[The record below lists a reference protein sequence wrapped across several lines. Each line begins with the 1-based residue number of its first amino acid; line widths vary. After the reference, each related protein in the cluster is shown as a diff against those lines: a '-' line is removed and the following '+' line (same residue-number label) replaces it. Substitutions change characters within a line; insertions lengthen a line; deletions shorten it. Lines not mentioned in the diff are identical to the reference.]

1 VASLTHKLAPAV
13 PLDGNNDK
21 ELADAHLLGGRL
33 GARYA
38 GPMADDLAEHLGRNV
53 RQLRQTRGQ
62 TQAQMAKLSRLP
74 RATWANIESGAANP
88 TLNVLHRVAAALQ
101 VSIEELIATPRAE
114 VHHYPKGELPERKRG
129 EVTVSTLL
137 PDEIPGMLI
146 ERLELPPGSRLV
158 GVPHTPGTR
167 EYLTCERGEIELVA
181 SGSSFRLAA
190 GDVAVFRGDQRHSY
204 ANVGRGSAVGFS
216 VVMLIR

>member
-1 VASLTHKLAPAV
+1 
-13 PLDGNNDK
+13 
-21 ELADAHLLGGRL
+21 
-33 GARYA
+33 
-38 GPMADDLAEHLGRNV
+38 MADNLAEHLGRNV
-53 RQLRQTRGQ
+53 RQLRQSRGQ

-88 TLNVLHRVAAALQ
+88 TLSVVHRVAAALQ

-114 VHHYPKGELPERKRG
+114 VHHYPKGELPVRRRG
-129 EVTVSTLL
+129 DVTVSTLL

-146 ERLELPPGSRLV
+146 ERLELPQDSRLI

-181 SGSSFRLAA
+181 SGSSFRLVP

-216 VVMLIR
+216 VVMLIK